1 MAKHSPA
8 CNIPGTI
15 AGPVACPESGPWP
28 EGCLASTPGCCSR
41 PAGGGR
47 SLPPSGAASG
57 LLSAKKNK
65 AGCIASCPIFS
76 SDISNHRL
84 LGADNDN
91 LNGGL
96 NVSVQLESNLVL
108 ANRADNTLWHTNF
121 ALVYLNTSGS

>member
-15 AGPVACPESGPWP
+15 AGPVACYESGPWP
-28 EGCLASTPGCCSR
+28 AGLPGQR
-41 PAGGGR
+41 PRILQPAGR
-47 SLPPSGAASG
+47 RRTKSAAI
-57 LLSAKKNK
+57 LCRFRAALSKKNK

>member
-1 MAKHSPA
+1 MARRAAWPA
-8 CNIPGTI
+8 TKDDA
-15 AGPVACPESGPWP
+15 AGRQAADEVCRHPVRLQ
-28 EGCLASTPGCCSR
+28 GCFKP
-41 PAGGGR
+41 
-47 SLPPSGAASG
+47 
-57 LLSAKKNK
+57 KKNK